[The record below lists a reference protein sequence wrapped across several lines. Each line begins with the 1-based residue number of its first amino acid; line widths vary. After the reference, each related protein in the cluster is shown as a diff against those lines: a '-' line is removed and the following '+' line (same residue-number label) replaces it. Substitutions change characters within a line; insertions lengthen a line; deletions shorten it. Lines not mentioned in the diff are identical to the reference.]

1 MRLVVEAEHHIH
13 LEQRFGHSRRTEAE
27 KVVGLVAIL
36 VGVAASDV
44 VVVEVPAALAAE
56 EEQARGLLDLH
67 DQP

>member
-13 LEQRFGHSRRTEAE
+13 LEQRFDHSRRTEAE

-44 VVVEVPAALAAE
+44 VEVPAALAAAAA

>member
-13 LEQRFGHSRRTEAE
+13 LALTFDHNPLRMELE
-27 KVVGLVAIL
+27 KVEDLVVIL

-44 VVVEVPAALAAE
+44 VEVPVALAAA
-56 EEQARGLLDLH
+56 EEQAQECLDLH